1 MVSKETPMSDLK
13 RNMDFAAGNSAA
25 MGSPNTAGIAESQPW
40 RTTDMQQAM
49 DLWSAEA
56 GFDPYN
62 HVGTRAK
69 KPYAA

>member
-1 MVSKETPMSDLK
+1 MSELK
-13 RNMDFAAGNSAA
+13 RNTDFAASGNARTVKPAA
-25 MGSPNTAGIAESQPW
+25 AGIDVSQPW

-62 HVGTRAK
+62 HVGARAK
-69 KPYAA
+69 KPYTA

>member
-1 MVSKETPMSDLK
+1 MSELK
-13 RNMDFAAGNSAA
+13 RNTDFAAG
-25 MGSPNTAGIAESQPW
+25 GSPARAKANAAGIAESQPW

-49 DLWSAEA
+49 ERWSADA

-62 HVGTRAK
+62 HVGTQAK

>member
-1 MVSKETPMSDLK
+1 MSELK
-13 RNMDFAAGNSAA
+13 RNTDFAK
-25 MGSPNTAGIAESQPW
+25 GSHPADAPPHAPGIAESQPW

-49 DLWSAEA
+49 DLWSSEA

>member
-1 MVSKETPMSDLK
+1 MSELK
-13 RNMDFAAGNSAA
+13 RNTDFATGSTAAASA
-25 MGSPNTAGIAESQPW
+25 SVAGIAESQPW

-49 DLWSAEA
+49 DRWSADA

-62 HVGTRAK
+62 HVGTQAK

>member
-1 MVSKETPMSDLK
+1 MSELK
-13 RNMDFAAGNSAA
+13 RNMDFAAGSSPA
-25 MGSPNTAGIAESQPW
+25 MTSPNAAGIAESQPW

>member
-1 MVSKETPMSDLK
+1 MSELK
-13 RNMDFAAGNSAA
+13 RNTDFAAGGTTPTTRPAA
-25 MGSPNTAGIAESQPW
+25 IGIDVSQPW

-49 DLWSAEA
+49 DRWSAEA

>member
-1 MVSKETPMSDLK
+1 MSELK
-13 RNMDFAAGNSAA
+13 RNMDFAAGSHAA
-25 MGSPNTAGIAESQPW
+25 APPPNVAGIAESQPW

>member
-1 MVSKETPMSDLK
+1 MSELK
-13 RNMDFAAGNSAA
+13 RNTDFAAGGTPTAKPDA
-25 MGSPNTAGIAESQPW
+25 AGIEVSQPW

-62 HVGTRAK
+62 HVGARAK

>member
-1 MVSKETPMSDLK
+1 MSELK
-13 RNMDFAAGNSAA
+13 RNTDFAAGRTPTVKPHA
-25 MGSPNTAGIAESQPW
+25 AGIEVSQPW

-62 HVGTRAK
+62 HVGARAR

>member
-1 MVSKETPMSDLK
+1 MSELK
-13 RNMDFAAGNSAA
+13 RNTDFAAGNSSAA
-25 MGSPNTAGIAESQPW
+25 ATPSAAGIAESQPW

-49 DLWSAEA
+49 DRWSAEA

-62 HVGTRAK
+62 HVGTLAK

>member
-1 MVSKETPMSDLK
+1 MSELK
-13 RNMDFAAGNSAA
+13 RNMDFAT
-25 MGSPNTAGIAESQPW
+25 GSHAVPAPLDKAGIAESQPW